1 VLEVDPAAVSV
12 SKAGSTESTVVSPP
26 VVQLAVECGHVVTPA
41 EAVRTAML
49 DLPARTLVVPA
60 MLTRGRAA
68 ALRNARLAPG
78 PRDGT
83 VIGWYVG
90 SADDALPD
98 YLDAVAEGLAKML
111 ADRTEL
117 RVDVV
122 GDTDRLPVPLR
133 RHERVSVDASS
144 PEPETLAGW
153 ALHVWTPRIVGGE
166 HVDDLGT
173 LVEASFAGVPSLLPL
188 PARRAMDGVS
198 ATEFMVSR
206 YDEPEGWA
214 AALSRL
220 LGEDRTRTLAAREAR
235 RWAHTVHGSAACR
248 ASVNRLLGW
257 ARYEVNS

>member
-1 VLEVDPAAVSV
+1 
-12 SKAGSTESTVVSPP
+12 
-26 VVQLAVECGHVVTPA
+26 
-41 EAVRTAML
+41 VRTAML
-49 DLPARTLVVPA
+49 DLPVRTLVVPA

-68 ALRNARLAPG
+68 SLRNARLAPG

-83 VIGWYVG
+83 VIGWHVG
-90 SADDALPD
+90 STDDALPD

-117 RVDVV
+117 HVDVV
-122 GDTDRLPVPLR
+122 GDADRLPVPLR

-144 PEPETLAGW
+144 PKPETLAGW
-153 ALHVWTPRIVGGE
+153 ALHVWTPRIIGRE

-188 PARRAMDGVS
+188 PARRAMDGVA
-198 ATEFMVSR
+198 ATEFLVSR

-220 LGEDRTRTLAAREAR
+220 LGEDRTLSLAAREAR
-235 RWAHTVHGSAACR
+235 RWSHTVHGPAACR